1 MDTKQ
6 KYEKYVVTSH
16 APAMPPVE
24 VSHAQGA
31 TITAADGTTYLDGFA
46 GYSVVNAGHS
56 NPEVLAAAKS
66 AMDRHV
72 HVGSYLYYAPAV
84 ADLAE
89 KLAEITP
96 GRLEQS
102 FFGNSGAEAVEG
114 ALRIAKTY
122 TDRNEFISLQYS
134 FHGRTLGTLSLGG
147 NARRKRRAGP
157 MASGVA
163 IAPAPYCYRCPLH
176 LTYPSCNVACAD
188 EVERVFETQTSGN
201 VAAMIAEP
209 VMGEGRHYR
218 ASAGVLPKS
227 KANSGEK
234 RGAFHFG

>member
-16 APAMPPVE
+16 APPMPPVE

-56 NPEVLAAAKS
+56 NPEVIAAAKS
-66 AMDRHV
+66 AMDRHI

-84 ADLAE
+84 GDLAE

-102 FFGNSGAEAVEG
+102 FF
-114 ALRIAKTY
+114 RQQ
-122 TDRNEFISLQYS
+122 RRR
-134 FHGRTLGTLSLGG
+134 GR
-147 NARRKRRAGP
+147 
-157 MASGVA
+157 
-163 IAPAPYCYRCPLH
+163 
-176 LTYPSCNVACAD
+176 
-188 EVERVFETQTSGN
+188 
-201 VAAMIAEP
+201 
-209 VMGEGRHYR
+209 
-218 ASAGVLPKS
+218 
-227 KANSGEK
+227 
-234 RGAFHFG
+234 